1 MKNFKEFISELSKEK
16 LGSYVKKAWK
26 DREQQA
32 DDHVQS
38 RQPESSFD
46 KKRLSKRMKGQDTAM
61 KKIMAKEDFIDE
73 AQTSWVV
80 SGDHKDGAIS
90 KTVKAANAR
99 NAVSIFHRKVIKTHG
114 KGAGFTNVKAIAK

>member
-61 KKIMAKEDFIDE
+61 KKIMAK
-73 AQTSWVV
+73 
-80 SGDHKDGAIS
+80 
-90 KTVKAANAR
+90 
-99 NAVSIFHRKVIKTHG
+99 
-114 KGAGFTNVKAIAK
+114 